1 MSKSTQTRY
10 AVVTASTERVVKN
23 ASTREL
29 AREWKRNQS
38 NPSKFRIFDRQLG
51 DFVR

>member
-10 AVVTASTERVVKN
+10 AVVTVSTERVVKN
-23 ASTREL
+23 AATREV

-38 NPSKFRIFDRQLG
+38 SPSKFRIFDRQTNS
-51 DFVR
+51 FIR